1 MNRSFHPS
9 CAACCHVARSSRSES
24 CERCATHERDVRIEL
39 GLLLAYERGLAETD
53 DELSVKSIVSADR
66 ELPKPSEEDS
76 TSGIHGFVRL
86 PVPVLLMRCGSGHAG
101 ADARTA
107 WLFAITSGLENRW
120 CDAWNA
126 ACVKDAGLR
135 IGAAADARHDA
146 APVRWC
152 HSGPAGGASNCNSV
166 VSDRG
171 RAEPLRAIAIERS
184 LPPTQGRGIARK
196 TANFLIVLG
205 AETHKLPR
213 RRAQ

>member
-9 CAACCHVARSSRSES
+9 CASHVARSSRER
-24 CERCATHERDVRIEL
+24 CDRCATHERDVRIEL
-39 GLLLAYERGLAETD
+39 GLLLAYERGLAD
-53 DELSVKSIVSADR
+53 ADAELSVRSIVSADR
-66 ELPKPSEEDS
+66 ELPKPPEEDS

-86 PVPVLLMRCGSGHAG
+86 PVPVLLMRWGSGQAG
-101 ADARTA
+101 AEARID
-107 WLFAITSGLENRW
+107 WLFAITSGLANRW

-152 HSGPAGGASNCNSV
+152 HSGPAGGASKCNSV

-171 RAEPLRAIAIERS
+171 RAEPPRAIAIERS
-184 LPPTQGRGIARK
+184 LPPTQGRGIATK
-196 TANFLIVLG
+196 TYQFSVPKHKNFRP
-205 AETHKLPR
+205 AAP
-213 RRAQ
+213 